1 MLNIKNLCL
10 QQNDLPNRFRLV
22 NDMKYV
28 QTDLAK
34 LSRDS
39 QKIIKV
45 VWLVCQTQDVVTFYS
60 PQTYY
65 NCRQYFVR

>member
-45 VWLVCQTQDVVTFYS
+45 V
-60 PQTYY
+60 
-65 NCRQYFVR
+65 